1 MEEWRDIKGYE
12 GLYQVSNEGR
22 IKSFYLGKEKIRKLC
37 NDKDGYLIVSL
48 WKRGVSEN
56 PRVHRLVA
64 EAFIPNPNNLPI
76 VNHKDENKQNNMVW
90 VNDDGSI
97 DYNKS
102 NLEWCTV
109 KYNTNYGTCLEK
121 RKEKRKGW
129 KPTKESIEKMA
140 EKHKKP
146 IGMYKDGILIKRFES
161 AADAER
167 ENNNYKNMSISAA
180 CNGRI
185 KTYRGYEW
193 KFIE

>member
-22 IKSFYLGKEKIRKLC
+22 IKSFYLGKEKIRKLF

-64 EAFIPNPNNLPI
+64 EAFVPNPNNYPV

-90 VNDDGSI
+90 VNEDGSI

-129 KPTKESIEKMA
+129 KPTKETVKRVA
-140 EKHKKP
+140 DKHKKP
-146 IGMYKDGILIKRFES
+146 VGMYKDGILIKRFES
-161 AADAER
+161 ASDAER

-185 KTYRGYEW
+185 RTYRGYEW

>member
-1 MEEWRDIKGYE
+1 
-12 GLYQVSNEGR
+12 
-22 IKSFYLGKEKIRKLC
+22 
-37 NDKDGYLIVSL
+37 
-48 WKRGVSEN
+48 
-56 PRVHRLVA
+56 
-64 EAFIPNPNNLPI
+64 
-76 VNHKDENKQNNMVW
+76 
-90 VNDDGSI
+90 
-97 DYNKS
+97 
-102 NLEWCTV
+102 
-109 KYNTNYGTCLEK
+109 
-121 RKEKRKGW
+121 
-129 KPTKESIEKMA
+129 MA